1 MDDKNLPVTAP
12 GIVKFAFKELVV
24 FSVNGKL
31 KWRATCTHCNE
42 KITESRNTT
51 TGFNK

>member
-1 MDDKNLPVTAP
+1 MACNIAIPA
-12 GIVKFAFKELVV
+12 IVKFAFKDFQLFNVAE
-24 FSVNGKL
+24 KA
-31 KWRATCTHCNE
+31 KWKAKCCHCNE